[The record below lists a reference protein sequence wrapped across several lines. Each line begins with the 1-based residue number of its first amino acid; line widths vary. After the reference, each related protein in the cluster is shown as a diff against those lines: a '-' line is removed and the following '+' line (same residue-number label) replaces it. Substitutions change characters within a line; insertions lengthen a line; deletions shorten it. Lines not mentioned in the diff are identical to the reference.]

1 MLVTYTG
8 KIFDYNNIT
17 KESICVDDIAHSLS
31 HINRFVGHSSRPYSV
46 GEHVL
51 WCQSMANDLGYS
63 ARLKL
68 LTLIHDFEEAYTGDC
83 PTPLKVLLPEF
94 SVIAKK
100 VENAI
105 YEHIGIKPP
114 TPEEKYLIKR
124 IDLTMLA
131 IEMRDLT
138 LHTYEEFIDEHT
150 HTEFLVNDSF
160 DLHNEDYSRASP
172 RAIADGIRM
181 AYEQLVF
188 ETIIE
193 EKGVN

>member
-8 KIFDYNNIT
+8 KAFDYNNIT
-17 KESICVDDIAHSLS
+17 KESICVDDIAHSLA

-51 WCQSMANDLGYS
+51 WCLYMAKELGYS
-63 ARLKL
+63 TRLQL

-105 YEHIGIKPP
+105 YEHIGIEPP
-114 TPEEKYLIKR
+114 TAEEKYLIKR

-138 LHTYEEFIDEHT
+138 LHAYHEFVDEHT
-150 HTEFLVNDSF
+150 YTDFLNSPNF
-160 DLHNEDYSRASP
+160 DLNNVTFNIP
-172 RAIADGIRM
+172 RTLSMSIKHS
-181 AYEQLVF
+181 YHQLML
-188 ETIIE
+188 ELTLE
-193 EKGVN
+193 GEK

>member
-8 KIFDYNNIT
+8 KVFDYNNIT
-17 KESICVDDIAHSLS
+17 KDSICVDDIAHSLS

-51 WCQSMANDLGYS
+51 WCLNMANKLGYS

-100 VENAI
+100 VETAI
-105 YEHIGIKPP
+105 YEHIGIMPP

-150 HTEFLVNDSF
+150 HIDFLVSPAF
-160 DLHNEDYSRASP
+160 DLHNEDYVNASP
-172 RAIADGIRM
+172 RVIADSIRL
-181 AYEQLVF
+181 AYGQLVF
-188 ETIIE
+188 EAIIE
-193 EKGVN
+193 QQGEK

>member
-8 KIFDYNNIT
+8 KVFDYNNIT

-51 WCQSMANDLGYS
+51 RCQHMAKELGYS
-63 ARLKL
+63 ARLQL

-100 VENAI
+100 VETAI
-105 YEHIGIKPP
+105 YEHIGIMPP
-114 TPEEKYLIKR
+114 TAHEKYLIKR

-150 HTEFLVNDSF
+150 HTEFLVNEYFELNKD
-160 DLHNEDYSRASP
+160 EYSVSHP
-172 RAIADGIRM
+172 RVVSNSIRM
-181 AYEQLVF
+181 AYQQLVF
-188 ETIIE
+188 DTIME
-193 EKGVN
+193 QQGEK

>member
-8 KIFDYNNIT
+8 KVFDYNNIT

-51 WCQSMANDLGYS
+51 WCQHMANELGYS

-100 VENAI
+100 VEKAI
-105 YEHIGIKPP
+105 YENIGIEPP

-160 DLHNEDYSRASP
+160 ELNKKQYDSVHPKRISN
-172 RAIADGIRM
+172 GIRM
-181 AYEQLVF
+181 AYQQLLF
-188 ETIIE
+188 ETLLE
-193 EKGVN
+193 EQGEK

>member
-8 KIFDYNNIT
+8 KVFDYNNIT
-17 KESICVDDIAHSLS
+17 KESINIEDIAHSLS
-31 HINRFVGHSSRPYSV
+31 HLNRFVGHSSRPYSV

-51 WCQSMANDLGYS
+51 WCLYMAKELGYS
-63 ARLKL
+63 KRLQL

-105 YEHIGIKPP
+105 YEHIGIEPP
-114 TPEEKYLIKR
+114 TAEEKHLIKR

-131 IEMRDLT
+131 LEMRDLT
-138 LHTYEEFIDEHT
+138 LHAYHEFVDENTYTDFLSHPKFELDKVT
-150 HTEFLVNDSF
+150 HNVPRTLSMSIKHAYYQLML
-160 DLHNEDYSRASP
+160 DLTL
-172 RAIADGIRM
+172 
-181 AYEQLVF
+181 EQQG
-188 ETIIE
+188 
-193 EKGVN
+193 EK